1 MREKYYRHAIN
12 TAVRNL
18 KLYNNDPVLRFFKAF
33 ATLMEGRLKCAFMSI
48 FFIFTRVYDNIVDY
62 YDG

>member
-18 KLYNNDPVLRFFKAF
+18 QLYNNDAVLRFFKAF
-33 ATLMEGRLKCAFMSI
+33 ATLMEGR
-48 FFIFTRVYDNIVDY
+48 FIFLRVYDNIVDY
-62 YDG
+62 YDA